1 MNLKLI
7 IKQVLKLVKAYRA
20 GKRGQQQVSGV
31 ANLFG
36 GLVNQLDAGIVEL
49 EDARTSL
56 SDRIDELTFEMDEHE
71 DQIADAQNLRTKL
84 KELTA

>member
-7 IKQVLKLVKAYRA
+7 LEQVLKLVKAYRA
-20 GKRGQQQVSGV
+20 GKRGQKQVSGV

-36 GLVNQLDAGIVEL
+36 GLVYQLDAGIKEIEV
-49 EDARTSL
+49 AKTSL
-56 SDRIDELTFEMDEHE
+56 SDRIDELTFEMDELD
-71 DQIADAQNLRTKL
+71 DQSADAQNLRRKL